1 MRILSG
7 PETET
12 TMLRDLTADSSKA
25 PAQESGYRPLTAYF
39 RDLSEVNVMTKDEE
53 TAAALKIGELRK
65 GLWVALLNYP
75 PFVEPICAL
84 MRQRLGVDVCPAAAV
99 NALEQ
104 TSRTLRDRDLRCHHD
119 AFQASRDELA
129 KAMLAADVD
138 SELADAIL
146 ADLTSL
152 EGDRKAEISLAVNPP
167 RRGSVPFARY
177 TAEVR
182 KQHAALM
189 AAKNAF
195 VRANLRLVVALARRF
210 HRGNVPLQDLIQ
222 EGNLGLMKAVDRF
235 DPARGCRF
243 STYGSWWI
251 RHAISRSIADKAR
264 SVRLPVHMIDACNK
278 VTKAR
283 REFEAR
289 EGREPTDQELSAVSG
304 VSVERI
310 ARMGWSLIETPL
322 SLALPASRDGE
333 ASLVDTVADPDN
345 ESASDV
351 LDRELLHEKLQE
363 VFAQLSPL
371 EADILRKRVG
381 LDGEEEMTLKEIGA
395 GYSLSRERIR
405 QLQEGALAKLRA
417 EFSRRHLM

>member
-1 MRILSG
+1 
-7 PETET
+7 
-12 TMLRDLTADSSKA
+12 MLRDLATENTRV
-25 PAQESGYRPLTAYF
+25 PAQDSAHRPLTAYF
-39 RDLSEVNVMTKDEE
+39 RDLAEVNVMTKDEE
-53 TAAALKIGELRK
+53 TTAALKIADLRK
-65 GLWVALLNYP
+65 GLWVAILNYP
-75 PFVEPICAL
+75 PFVGPICAL
-84 MRQRLGVDVCPAAAV
+84 VRQRLDDDTCPVDALD
-99 NALEQ
+99 ALET

-119 AFQASRDELA
+119 AFHAARNDLA
-129 KAMLAADVD
+129 VAMLAADVD
-138 SELADAIL
+138 NELADAIL
-146 ADLTSL
+146 ADLDSL
-152 EGDRKAEISLAVNPP
+152 EGDRKAAVALAVNPP
-167 RRGSVPFARY
+167 RRGSLPFARF
-177 TAEVR
+177 AADVR

-210 HRGNVPLQDLIQ
+210 HRGTVPLQDLIQ
-222 EGNLGLMKAVDRF
+222 EGNLGLIKAVDRF

-264 SVRLPVHMIDACNK
+264 SVRLPVHMVDACNK
-278 VTKAR
+278 VTRAR

-289 EGREPTDQELSAVSG
+289 EGREPTDKELSVVSG

-333 ASLVDTVADPDN
+333 ASLVDTVADPDHVAPS
-345 ESASDV
+345 EV
-351 LDRELLHEKLQE
+351 LDRDLMHSQLQE

-381 LDGEEEMTLKEIGA
+381 LDGEDEMTLKEIGA

-417 EFSRRHLM
+417 EFSRRQLM

>member
-1 MRILSG
+1 
-7 PETET
+7 
-12 TMLRDLTADSSKA
+12 MLRDTSIAPTTA
-25 PAQESGYRPLTAYF
+25 PAGDSAYRPLTTYF
-39 RDLSEVNVMTKDEE
+39 RDLAEVDVMTKDEE
-53 TAAALKIGELRK
+53 TAAALKIAELRK
-65 GLWVALLNYP
+65 GLWVSILNYP
-75 PFVEPICAL
+75 PFVAAVCSLLRE
-84 MRQRLGVDVCPAAAV
+84 RLGDDACPDAAV
-99 NALEQ
+99 TALEQ

-119 AFQASRDELA
+119 AFHAARNDLA
-129 KAMLAADVD
+129 AAMLAADVD
-138 SELADAIL
+138 GELSDAVL
-146 ADLTSL
+146 ADLNSL
-152 EGDRKAEISLAVNPP
+152 QGDRNATISLKVNPP

-177 TAEVR
+177 VADVR
-182 KQHAALM
+182 KQHAALT

-278 VTKAR
+278 VSRAR

-289 EGREPTDQELSAVSG
+289 EGREPTDQELSAASG

-310 ARMGWSLIETPL
+310 ARMGWSLIEAPL

-333 ASLVDTVADPDN
+333 ASLVDTVADPDYV
-345 ESASDV
+345 APSDM
-351 LDRELLHEKLQE
+351 LDRERLHEQLQA

>member
-1 MRILSG
+1 
-7 PETET
+7 
-12 TMLRDLTADSSKA
+12 MLRDTTDPSSA
-25 PAQESGYRPLTAYF
+25 PAHESAHRPLTAYF
-39 RDLSEVNVMTKDEE
+39 RDLSDVHVMSKDEE
-53 TAAALKIGELRK
+53 TAAALKIAELRK
-65 GLWVALLNYP
+65 GLWVAILNYP
-75 PFVEPICAL
+75 PFVAPICAL
-84 MRQRLGVDVCPAAAV
+84 VRQRLTAEVCPDAAIDG
-99 NALEQ
+99 LER
-104 TSRTLRDRDLRCHHD
+104 TSRILRDRDLRCHHD
-119 AFQASRDELA
+119 AFHAARNDVA
-129 KAMLAADVD
+129 TAMLSADVD

-146 ADLTSL
+146 ADLNSL
-152 EGDRKAEISLAVNPP
+152 EGDRKADISLAVNPP

-177 TAEVR
+177 AADVR

-210 HRGNVPLQDLIQ
+210 HRGSVPLQDLIQ

-310 ARMGWSLIETPL
+310 ARMGWSLIEAPL

-333 ASLVDTVADPDN
+333 ASLVDTVSDPDYV
-345 ESASDV
+345 APSDV
-351 LDRELLHEKLQE
+351 LDRELLHSQLQE

>member
-1 MRILSG
+1 MLR
-7 PETET
+7 ET
-12 TMLRDLTADSSKA
+12 TVDEMTAA
-25 PAQESGYRPLTAYF
+25 PATDAAHRPLNAYF
-39 RDLSEVNVMTKDEE
+39 RDLSEVEVMSKDEE
-53 TAAALKIGELRK
+53 TAAALKIAELRR
-65 GLWVALLNYP
+65 GLWVSILSYP
-75 PFVEPICAL
+75 PFVAPLCAL
-84 MRQRLGVDVCPAAAV
+84 VRQRLPAAECPDE
-99 NALEQ
+99 ALTTLERA
-104 TSRTLRDRDLRCHHD
+104 SRTLRDRDLRCNHE
-119 AFQASRDELA
+119 AFHAARDE
-129 KAMLAADVD
+129 AARLIALRDVD
-138 SELADAIL
+138 SDIADALL
-146 ADLTSL
+146 ADLTNLQS
-152 EGDRKAEISLAVNPP
+152 DRKAPIALDVHPP

-177 TAEVR
+177 VAQVR
-182 KQHAALM
+182 SQHAALV

-251 RHAISRSIADKAR
+251 RHAISRSIADKSR

-278 VTKAR
+278 VSKAR

-289 EGREPTDQELSAVSG
+289 EGREPTDEELAAASG
-304 VSVERI
+304 VSTERI
-310 ARMGWSLIETPL
+310 HRMGWSLIDHPL
-322 SLALPASRDGE
+322 SLAQPASRDGE
-333 ASLVDTVADPDN
+333 ASLVDTIADPDYVPP
-345 ESASDV
+345 S
-351 LDRELLHEKLQE
+351 ELLDQDLLRTQLQE

-381 LDGEEEMTLKEIGA
+381 LDGEQEMTLKEIGA

-417 EFSRRHLM
+417 EFARRQLM

>member
-1 MRILSG
+1 
-7 PETET
+7 
-12 TMLRDLTADSSKA
+12 MLRDTSAEPTLA
-25 PAQESGYRPLTAYF
+25 PAGDTAHRPLTAYF
-39 RDLSEVNVMTKDEE
+39 RDLAEVDVMTKDEE

-65 GLWVALLNYP
+65 RVWVAILNYP
-75 PFVEPICAL
+75 PYVAPICAL
-84 MRQRLGVDVCPAAAV
+84 LRERLGDEACPLAALT
-99 NALEQ
+99 ALERA
-104 TSRTLRDRDLRCHHD
+104 SRTLRDRDLRCNHD
-119 AFQASRDELA
+119 AFHAARNDLA
-129 KAMLAADVD
+129 AAMLAADLD
-138 SELADAIL
+138 GELADAIL

-152 EGDRKAEISLAVNPP
+152 QNDRGARVSLKVNPP

-177 TAEVR
+177 AADVR
-182 KQHAALM
+182 KQHAAL
-189 AAKNAF
+189 AAARNAF

-278 VTKAR
+278 VSRAR

-289 EGREPTDQELSAVSG
+289 EGREPTDQELSVASG

-310 ARMGWSLIETPL
+310 ARMGWSLIESPL

-333 ASLVDTVADPDN
+333 ASLVDTVADPDYV
-345 ESASDV
+345 APSDV
-351 LDRELLHEKLQE
+351 LDRELLHEQLQE